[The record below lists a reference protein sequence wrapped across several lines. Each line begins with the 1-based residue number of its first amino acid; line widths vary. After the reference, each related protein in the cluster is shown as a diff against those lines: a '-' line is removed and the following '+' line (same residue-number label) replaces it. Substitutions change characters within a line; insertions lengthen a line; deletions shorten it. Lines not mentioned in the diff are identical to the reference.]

1 MRILAIETAT
11 RRGSWALAEDGE
23 VVVSAEGPGEQS
35 HAERFPAVLV
45 DLLRDRGLTLRDVDA
60 FAVAAGPGSFTGL
73 RIGIATAQGFA
84 MATGA
89 SVIPVPTLDAIAEG
103 AALDPAARGL
113 EYIAAWL
120 DGQRREIFAAL
131 YAMRPRE
138 EGSPDL
144 APALLMPPR
153 SGAPAVIAR
162 EIADLTGD
170 AHAGFAGDGAHR
182 YRAEIDAL
190 ALRETRLFPV
200 IPIAPDLARLA
211 WRRRDRA
218 VLPHAVAPVYV
229 RRPDAE
235 VARDR
240 PPAS

>member
-23 VVVSAEGPGEQS
+23 VVAAAEGPADQS
-35 HAERFPAVLV
+35 HAERFPAVLI
-45 DLLRDRGLTLRDVDA
+45 DLLRERGLTLGDVDA
-60 FAVAAGPGSFTGL
+60 FAVTTGPGSFTGL
-73 RIGIATAQGFA
+73 RVGIATAQGFA

-103 AALDPAARGL
+103 AAHDGAAAGLD
-113 EYIAAWL
+113 YIAAWL

-138 EGSPDL
+138 EGSDSL
-144 APALLMPPR
+144 APALLMPPQ
-153 SGAPAVIAR
+153 SGAPAFIAR
-162 EIADLTGD
+162 EIADLVGD
-170 AHAGFAGDGAHR
+170 ARAGFAGDGAHR

-190 ALRETRLFPV
+190 ALREARVFPV

-218 VLPHAVAPVYV
+218 VLPHAVTPVYV

-235 VARDR
+235 IARDR
-240 PPAS
+240 ASS